1 MPVRDTIWKS
11 LADISKT
18 ASTMTSTKIPE
29 GCFAIDKPRGITSA
43 QVIREVQTHFNPSKL
58 FKPWVDAER
67 QRQMLESHN
76 QRKKRSKKFVKPVQ
90 IKMGHGGT
98 LDPLAT
104 GVLILGVGSGTK
116 SLGNFLACTKSYEA
130 VLLFGRA
137 TDSYD
142 TEGKVVA
149 KKGSEHVTREIVEEA
164 MGRFRGKIMQRPP
177 IFSAIRIQ
185 GKRLYEYAREGKEVP
200 VEIDER
206 PVEVEKLEMV
216 EWMEGGTHE
225 YRWPEAEA
233 GREEKVFADKILHF
247 GTEIT
252 PEPEAAAA
260 APSGEEVAQK
270 RKREVDDDEGFDED
284 VTQSPKRPRS
294 SSAPQVPSQTAPTA
308 PPQQPCPASA
318 CRIRMTVTSGFY
330 VRSLCHDLG
339 LAVGSLGIM
348 ASLIRSRQGDFELG
362 KNVFEY
368 SELAKGETFWG
379 PQVEGMLEAWTTEK
393 AEALAQSAPM
403 SGQVAKGERGPAG
416 GKYAK
421 GDEVKVKE
429 RQAEAEDWERRRN
442 SSSVDA

>member
-1 MPVRDTIWKS
+1 
-11 LADISKT
+11 
-18 ASTMTSTKIPE
+18 MTSTKIPE
-29 GCFAIDKPRGITSA
+29 GCFAINKPRGITSA
-43 QVIREVQTHFNPSKL
+43 QVIRDVQVHFNPSKL

-67 QRQMLESHN
+67 QRQMVESHN
-76 QRKKRSKKFVKPVQ
+76 QRKKRSKKFVKPIQ

-142 TEGKVVA
+142 TEGEVVA
-149 KKGSEHVTREIVEEA
+149 KKGFEHVTRESVEEA
-164 MGRFRGKIMQRPP
+164 MGKFRGKMMQRPP

-200 VEIDER
+200 VEIEER
-206 PVEVEKLEMV
+206 PVEVEKLEMG

-233 GREEKVFADKILHF
+233 GREEKVFADKVLHF
-247 GTEIT
+247 GSDIT
-252 PEPEAAAA
+252 PEPEATAAD
-260 APSGEEVAQK
+260 GEEPGQK
-270 RKREVDDDEGFDED
+270 RKREADEDEGFDEN
-284 VTQSPKRPRS
+284 VPQFPKRPKS
-294 SSAPQVPSQTAPTA
+294 SSAPERPPQTAAAA
-308 PPQQPCPASA
+308 PPAPPCPAPA

-379 PQVEGMLEAWTTEK
+379 PQVEGMLEEWTTEK
-393 AEALAQSAPM
+393 AEALAQAAPM
-403 SGQVAKGERGPAG
+403 TGKVAKGEKGPAG
-416 GKYAK
+416 GRHAN
-421 GDEVKVKE
+421 GDEVKAKE
-429 RQAEAEDWERRRN
+429 GQVEAEDRERRRN

>member
-1 MPVRDTIWKS
+1 
-11 LADISKT
+11 
-18 ASTMTSTKIPE
+18 MTSTKIPE
-29 GCFAIDKPRGITSA
+29 GCFAINKPCGITSA
-43 QVIREVQTHFNPSKL
+43 QVIRDVQTHFNPSKL

-67 QRQMLESHN
+67 QRQMVESHN

-149 KKGSEHVTREIVEEA
+149 KKGFEHVTRESVEEA
-164 MGRFRGKIMQRPP
+164 MGKFRGKIMQRPP

-200 VEIDER
+200 VEIEER

-225 YRWPEAEA
+225 YHWPEAEA

-252 PEPEAAAA
+252 PEPEVTAAGVVET
-260 APSGEEVAQK
+260 GEK
-270 RKREVDDDEGFDED
+270 RKREVVDDDEGFDED
-284 VTQSPKRPRS
+284 AAQSPKRPKS
-294 SSAPQVPSQTAPTA
+294 SPATEA
-308 PPQQPCPASA
+308 PPQSSPATAPQPPCAAPA

-379 PQVEGMLEAWTTEK
+379 PQVEGMLEEWTTEL
-393 AEALAQSAPM
+393 AEAVAQAAPM
-403 SGQVAKGERGPAG
+403 AGKVAKGEKGPSG
-416 GKYAK
+416 GRYAD
-421 GDEVKVKE
+421 GDAVKVKE
-429 RQAEAEDWERRRN
+429 RQVEAEDRERRRN